1 MTEPHNDTADI
12 AWLRTLAAESAR
24 TPYRG
29 GSAMV
34 SAGLIYGAA
43 SLLQW
48 AALTGLVSRDLT
60 ANGVQWLVATVL
72 FLATLPILI
81 WRMKG
86 AAGVRTTANRVVS
99 TVWGCVGWS
108 IFVLFACM
116 AIRDARLGGGVDVG
130 AFWLVPSIIMVFY
143 ALGWA
148 VTASL
153 YGNGRLWWLSIGSF
167 VAAAA
172 LAALTGD
179 AGLYLGYAVALFLLM
194 ALPGYL
200 LMRVAKRG

>member
-1 MTEPHNDTADI
+1 MTHSDNDAADI
-12 AWLRTLAAESAR
+12 AWLRNLAAEGAQ

-29 GSAMV
+29 GSVMI
-34 SAGLIYGAA
+34 SAGLIYGSA

-48 AALTGLVSRDLT
+48 AALAGLVSRDLT
-60 ANGVQWLVATVL
+60 GNGLQWLVATAL
-72 FLATLPILI
+72 FLVTLPILI

-86 AAGVRTTANRVVS
+86 QGGTRTTANRVVS
-99 TVWGCVGWS
+99 TIWGCVGWS

-116 AIRDARLGGGVDVG
+116 MIRDTRLGGGVDIAG
-130 AFWLVPSIIMVFY
+130 LWLVPSIIMVFY

-179 AGLYLGYAVALFLLM
+179 PGLYLGYAAALFLLM

-200 LMRVAKRG
+200 LVRAANRG